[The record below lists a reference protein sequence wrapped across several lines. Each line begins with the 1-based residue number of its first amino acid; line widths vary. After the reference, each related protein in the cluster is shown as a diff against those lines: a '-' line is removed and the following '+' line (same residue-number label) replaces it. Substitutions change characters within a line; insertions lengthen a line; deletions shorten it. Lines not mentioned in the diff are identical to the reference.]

1 MTQITQM
8 AEEARTKP
16 RVAYGSLQET
26 ETQVILATRLGY
38 CQDGQETQLLKQT
51 EELGKLFN
59 GLINGLRRRS

>member
-1 MTQITQM
+1 MTKITQM
-8 AEEARTKP
+8 AEEARTKL

-26 ETQVILATRLGY
+26 ETLVILATRLGY